1 MTNDTHTSPVQTTVS
16 EGIARLVLNR
26 PQKRNAFD
34 DAMIATITSAL
45 QGWHDDDTI
54 QALVISAQGDTFCA
68 GADLGWMKRTA
79 KLDYEANLADAQ
91 GLAQMMKLLDSFP
104 APVITLVQGS
114 AFGGA
119 LGIICTSDIV
129 LASTDARFC
138 LSEVKLGII
147 PAVISPYVVRAMGER
162 NARRYMLTAEL
173 ISAESALSMNIIH
186 HLFDEQAD
194 AASAVEKLVATIRN
208 NGPEATRACKQLIA
222 DISGREIDDELLQL
236 TSNAIAEI
244 RNTPEG
250 QEGLGAFLE
259 KRTPSWQK
267 QAGEE

>member
-1 MTNDTHTSPVQTTVS
+1 MTSETNTPAVQTSINQGV
-16 EGIARLVLNR
+16 ARLVLNR
-26 PQKRNAFD
+26 VEKRNAFD
-34 DAMIATITSAL
+34 DSMIET
-45 QGWHDDDTI
+45 
-54 QALVISAQGDTFCA
+54 ISATLQEWHNDSSIRALMISAAGDTFCA

-79 KLDYEANLADAQ
+79 KLDYEANQADAQ
-91 GLAQMMKLLDSFP
+91 ALAEMMQLLDTFP

-129 LASTDARFC
+129 LATTDARFC

-173 ISAESALSMNIIH
+173 ISAETAQAMNIVH
-186 HLFDEQAD
+186 QLFEERTD
-194 AASAVEKLVATIRN
+194 AATTAEKIILAIKN
-208 NGPEATRACKQLIA
+208 NGPAATKACKQLISNIA
-222 DISGREIDDELLQL
+222 GKDIDSSLMKM
-236 TSNAIAEI
+236 TSHAIAEI

-259 KRTPSWQK
+259 KRAPNWQ
-267 QAGEE
+267 ETSN